1 MIKAAM
7 VWVQNVG
14 LVGLEEFDGDDDD
27 NDGASDGVG
36 NGDGDDAVNDGDDVN
51 G

>member
-1 MIKAAM
+1 M

-14 LVGLEEFDGDDDD
+14 LVSDFSLGEFDAGDDD
-27 NDGASDGVG
+27 NDGAGDGG
-36 NGDGDDAVNDGDDVN
+36 SNGDGDDAVNDGDDVN